1 MWFFHNTKDISD
13 MTRGLNIGRM
23 TIPMLR
29 AECQFQIFVKLL
41 SGKTLTMNVM
51 TSNTIRAV
59 EVWIRNRL
67 EPEQKEFFSSSCYL
81 TFQGKVL
88 KSKSS
93 FQLSDYNIQ
102 KNDTIHQTARLLG
115 GGKRAR
121 AAAASEEAIPRFIGV
136 PQVKDL

>member
-1 MWFFHNTKDISD
+1 MRFFHNTKNISY
-13 MTRGLNIGRM
+13 MMRGLNIGRM
-23 TIPMLR
+23 ANPMLR
-29 AECQFQIFVKLL
+29 AEYQFQIFVKLL
-41 SGKTLTMNVM
+41 SGKTITMDVRS
-51 TSNTIRAV
+51 SNSIRDV
-59 EVWIRNRL
+59 KVWIRNRL

-88 KSKSS
+88 KSS

>member
-1 MWFFHNTKDISD
+1 MWFFHNTKNISY
-13 MTRGLNIGRM
+13 MMRGLNIDRM
-23 TIPMLR
+23 VNPMLR
-29 AECQFQIFVKLL
+29 AEYQFQIFAKLL
-41 SGKTLTMNVM
+41 SGKTFTMDVRS
-51 TSNTIRAV
+51 SNSIRDV

-81 TFQGKVL
+81 AFQGKVL
-88 KSKSS
+88 KSS

>member
-1 MWFFHNTKDISD
+1 MRFFHNQKNISY
-13 MTRGLNIGRM
+13 MMRGLNIGRM

-29 AECQFQIFVKLL
+29 AEYQFQIFVKLL
-41 SGKTLTMNVM
+41 SGKTITMDVRS
-51 TSNTIRAV
+51 SNSIRDV
-59 EVWIRNRL
+59 KVWIHNRL
-67 EPEQKEFFSSSCYL
+67 EPDQKEFFRSSCYL

-88 KSKSS
+88 KSS